1 MVSVVYILAGNLKNS
16 YYFKREEYEEGETI
30 KMKLAEEVSFLN
42 KVALRKTLDY
52 PPASVVIDDTNI
64 WYIDFDIIEIIKEF
78 KEGRAP
84 LKNLSAYC

>member
-30 KMKLAEEVSFLN
+30 KIKLAEEVSFLN

-64 WYIDFDIIEIIKEF
+64 
-78 KEGRAP
+78 
-84 LKNLSAYC
+84 